1 MSTGSHLSTIIDDL
15 LKSNFTKNVMKD
27 AMSHVFAEQLSEK
40 DNILKADVIQNS
52 DLYVILMDIPGV
64 DKNDIICDI
73 ETINY
78 QNILQVKASRYTY
91 IPDYEVVAQERYS
104 GEMHKEIELPNIV
117 DKNTINAKYDN
128 GVLKI
133 TFSKLHTKKSIP
145 IM

>member
-1 MSTGSHLSTIIDDL
+1 MSTASHLSTIIDDL

-40 DNILKADVIQNS
+40 DNVLKADVIQNS
-52 DLYVILMDIPGV
+52 DLYVILIDIPGV

-91 IPDYEVVAQERYS
+91 MLFYLETLI
-104 GEMHKEIELPNIV
+104 IEDIIFV
-117 DKNTINAKYDN
+117 I
-128 GVLKI
+128 
-133 TFSKLHTKKSIP
+133 
-145 IM
+145 